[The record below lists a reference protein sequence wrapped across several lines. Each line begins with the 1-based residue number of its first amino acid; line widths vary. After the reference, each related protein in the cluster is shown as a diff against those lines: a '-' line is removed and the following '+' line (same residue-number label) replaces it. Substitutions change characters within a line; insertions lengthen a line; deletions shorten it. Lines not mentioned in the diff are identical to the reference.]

1 MDVTETDSPEGN
13 FKELR
18 RRHLP
23 LFDDVVH
30 RHDRGW
36 PHRSADKDSQPRPTK
51 RWQTSGIFHFPHP
64 PDEDC

>member
-23 LFDDVVH
+23 LFDTERFTRHLEQAFETMAARAKAGLAPQAFDV
-30 RHDRGW
+30 
-36 PHRSADKDSQPRPTK
+36 
-51 RWQTSGIFHFPHP
+51 P
-64 PDEDC
+64 PLPPLTTLFD